1 MGHSKVSQSPGHHGK
16 NGDHAVGSCGIGNR
30 IVNLGHGQI
39 SCKRACVI
47 HNGVPSA
54 CNVNS
59 VKNNND
65 QSNAHYNTLNQIC
78 GRNSHKSTHNSIS
91 DNHYSAYNHGCVV
104 VKAEQTVKK
113 SSDCLKAG
121 CGIGN
126 KENQDND
133 GRNAHQNIFLIP
145 IPAGEELGYG
155 DSVADNGIPAQP
167 FCNNQPV

>member
-1 MGHSKVSQSPGHHGK
+1 MKSGLTGIMISIVVYLAAMVYVGWYFSKKGS
-16 NGDHAVGSCGIGNR
+16 GDS
-30 IVNLGHGQI
+30 
-39 SCKRACVI
+39 
-47 HNGVPSA
+47 
-54 CNVNS
+54 
-59 VKNNND
+59 
-65 QSNAHYNTLNQIC
+65 
-78 GRNSHKSTHNSIS
+78 S
-91 DNHYSAYNHGCVV
+91 DEFYHGCVV